1 MKRACMVVVH
11 MLNFAITQNF
21 QNGRCMPPYR
31 WGSVFFLGLPAD
43 DMKNDEEKEF
53 IVCLKL
59 NVTVKVDFGKQE
71 FIDSFALIQH

>member
-1 MKRACMVVVH
+1 MQSHRTFRMEGACH
-11 MLNFAITQNF
+11 H
-21 QNGRCMPPYR
+21 R